1 MNLGELRNAA
11 RLRLDDTEAD
21 YLWSDDELN
30 LFINEAVNEACIRAR
45 LNIDSTSSEVAEIQ
59 VTTGTSQYEVHP
71 SVFFIERAYLET
83 TKRSLN
89 KTSFHELDLAGGNWP
104 DDIGDPTHYV
114 MDVDHFTT
122 DGALSNRLTLYP
134 IPIKDE
140 VLRLTT
146 YRLPLADMSSDAD
159 EPDIPR
165 FHHSYLVDWVCFRAY
180 AKQDADTL
188 SVDRALRFEQEFER
202 RFGPRPEARRL
213 EWRRKQRPKRVV
225 SRWL

>member
-1 MNLGELRNAA
+1 MNLGELRTAA
-11 RLRLDDTEAD
+11 RLRLDDTEQD

-30 LFINEAVNEACIRAR
+30 SFINEAVNEACIRAR
-45 LNIDSTSSEVAEIQ
+45 LNIDSTTPDVAEVNVIAD
-59 VTTGTSQYEVHP
+59 TSQYELHD

-83 TKRSLN
+83 TKRALS
-89 KTSFHELDLAGGNWP
+89 KTSFHELDLMDPAWQDNT
-104 DDIGDPTHYV
+104 GDPTHYI

-134 IPIKDE
+134 SPVKDE

-146 YRLPLADMSSDAD
+146 YRLPLEDMVLDAD
-159 EPDIPR
+159 EPEIPR
-165 FHHSYLVDWVCFRAY
+165 FHHSYLVDWACFRAY

-202 RFGPRPEARRL
+202 RFGPRPEARRI
-213 EWRRKQRPKRVV
+213 EWQRKQRPKRVI